1 MVVNEQA
8 TPSRGSYIVSL
19 SINASVM
26 REKNCDDTIVIHVN
40 SSSAVL
46 PHIVVADV
54 VRKSLIQIEAQTR
67 HVFPNYS

>member
-19 SINASVM
+19 SINALVM